1 MTVTHRTEVRPDLS
15 LKRASRQKL
24 AETVA
29 QQLLEAIQDLPP
41 GTRLPPERE
50 LTQELG
56 VGRSTVRE
64 ALNGLAAMGAVDI
77 RHGQGMFVADRNS
90 QEARTPDALERAL
103 MKGVTREFI
112 EARLVVEV
120 EIARLAAQ
128 RRTDADLEQIA
139 ETIEDLKRALDAPT
153 TDALKPATG
162 FNLAVAEA
170 AHNEVLAGVMRP
182 FIKLMIE
189 RAPALYE
196 EDEFRRWDIKD
207 HTRIYEAIRD
217 GNPDLAADRMREHI
231 IAIDEQ
237 YKRAGEA

>member
-1 MTVTHRTEVRPDLS
+1 MTVTHRTEVRPDLP

-64 ALNGLAAMGAVDI
+64 ALNGLALMGAVDI

-90 QEARTPDALERAL
+90 PEARTPDALERAL

-128 RRTDADLEQIA
+128 RRTDADLEQIS
-139 ETIEDLKRALDAPT
+139 ETIDDLKHALDAPT
-153 TDALKPATG
+153 KDALKPATG

-182 FIKLMIE
+182 FIELMIE
-189 RAPALYE
+189 RAPVLYE
-196 EDEFRRWDIKD
+196 EEEFRRWDIED

-217 GNPDLAADRMREHI
+217 ADPDLAANRMRDHI
-231 IAIDEQ
+231 IAIEEQ